1 MGIQNAAARRL
12 GVVDLTTTVL
22 TLTLTGI
29 AADSWL
35 GGGSG
40 GHTTRR
46 VLAVGAMFAGAVTG
60 GLLLLK
66 IAPVAP
72 VALATALLALVSL
85 ASALAAH
92 REEAT
97 A

>member
-1 MGIQNAAARRL
+1 MGIQNATVRRL
-12 GVVDLTTTVL
+12 GVADLTTTVL

-40 GHTTRR
+40 AHTTRR
-46 VLAVGAMFAGAVTG
+46 VLAVGAMLLGAVTG

-66 IAPVAP
+66 VAPVAP
-72 VALATALLALVSL
+72 LALATALLALVSL
-85 ASALAAH
+85 AAALAAR
-92 REEAT
+92 REQAT
-97 A
+97 R